1 MKEIK
6 KSLDELFYLI
16 LKVPKSKNKDNL
28 SFKNVKHWDSVNHI
42 NLILSRMLDWNPE
55 YKSPVIIIINITK
68 NIVLNIC
75 ILLIS
80 PVYLLS
86 QVLLNQMK

>member
-42 NLILSRMLDWNPE
+42 NLILSIESKFKIKINPE
-55 YKSPVIIIINITK
+55 QNFNLNSYKKILSFLK
-68 NIVLNIC
+68 N
-75 ILLIS
+75 
-80 PVYLLS
+80 
-86 QVLLNQMK
+86 K